1 MKRFNCKY
9 LETRG
14 ARVHSHEKGMVR
26 MLGIV
31 ATRTNL
37 IRLMGFVIIALG
49 NLSKLTIVN
58 IQTNPLQHL
67 VCATPVTVKR
77 KMIMIK

>member
-1 MKRFNCKY
+1 MKRFSCKD

-26 MLGIV
+26 MLGV
-31 ATRTNL
+31 VTTRTNL
-37 IRLMGFVIIALG
+37 IRLMGFVILALG

-58 IQTNPLQHL
+58 IQTNPLQHS
-67 VCATPVTVKR
+67 VCAFPVTEKR
-77 KMIMIK
+77 KIIMIK